1 MFILYKQL
9 KMNNMKKVILGLSA
23 LCMVAFTS
31 CKEDATSKVK
41 SENVTQAAERDAV
54 SGDFPVI
61 AFEETEH
68 DFGEI
73 EDGTPQ
79 ETVFAYTNTGKAP
92 LVITDI
98 KSTCGCTVPQDWSKE
113 PLAPGASAKFTV
125 KFNGKGKGAVTKS
138 ITLTTN
144 TESGKEVVKIKSFIK
159 GGSNAT
165 QAGKSIVQQPVVE
178 SGKTSTQPGHEGHN
192 HN

>member
-1 MFILYKQL
+1 
-9 KMNNMKKVILGLSA
+9 MNDMKKVILGLSA

-31 CKEDATSKVK
+31 CKEDATTKIK
-41 SENVTQAAERDAV
+41 SENVTQAADRDAV
-54 SGDFPVI
+54 NVDFPVL
-61 AFEETEH
+61 AFAETEH

-79 ETVFAYTNTGKAP
+79 ETVFAYTNTGKSP

-113 PLAPGASAKFTV
+113 PLAPGSSAKFTV

-144 TESGKEVVKIKSFIK
+144 TEKGKEVVKIKSFIK
-159 GGSNAT
+159 GGAGTAVSPVQTND
-165 QAGKSIVQQPVVE
+165 QAAV
-178 SGKTSTQPGHEGHN
+178 KTSTQPGHEGHN